1 MKGVYLASPRQLTL
15 KDAGEAT
22 GVFVDADHGA
32 KFDDFLSQLDGKLR
46 FRNEAISQR
55 LEAWGNL
62 LELAGWCVALEM
74 SGGTPWLNG
83 LARHHLELMS
93 RTAATWED
101 LVTILEILPDATIH
115 RQNGGVLVWSAVFP
129 ETYGVGPTASLTR
142 RETEVMT
149 WLRRG
154 KASPEIAVILG
165 CSARTVEKH
174 VANLYRKIGVRDRTA
189 AIWCNS

>member
-74 SGGTPWLNG
+74 PGGTPWLNDQ
-83 LARHHLELMS
+83 AKRHLELMA
-93 RTAATWED
+93 RTLVTWED

-115 RQNGGVLVWSAVFP
+115 RQTGGVLIWAAIISEKSAIA
-129 ETYGVGPTASLTR
+129 PTAGLTR
-142 RETEVMT
+142 RESEVMA
-149 WLRRG
+149 WLRQG
-154 KASPEIAVILG
+154 KTSPEIAVILG

-189 AIWCNS
+189 AIWSNS